1 MPIKFTHFPQSPTKD
16 MGEVRSSME
25 IISQVDMDM
34 AYSSEKLVNLGSLFV
49 TVMTKQDE
57 VEAMAVENDDSPDA
71 VEKALTLHHLSAILK
86 AEFRLLDDFVSNLH
100 GLILGARKK
109 VSSCETLSEL
119 DTMVEHKLQ
128 DSEESL
134 GQLKERILSM
144 KIQLANPS
152 LIGSLFDQ
160 DDWRH
165 DLASKPQVQ
174 IAEQKRLLK
183 MLGKSFARELDL
195 EMKMTLM
202 KQNEDDF
209 KMKLKLREHI
219 ASCMEEAAEVIWGRF
234 LEADNIGEVLM
245 GISKD
250 MAGQLRIANLNLSGS
265 HQRENEIQLKFLTC
279 MEHSNAKD
287 ITIQKLNESI
297 AYLKDENAQVV
308 SLQQNIE
315 KLKQNLMACESQLT
329 RANSSI
335 EVHIEQINEMEIEIE
350 SLKEELYQLESRAE
364 SAEAKVSQLTETNLE
379 QSEELSFLKDSNDN
393 SVKRVSILETEMR
406 ELDIQLQ
413 NSKASSE
420 ASQEQQNLLYS
431 AIWDME
437 TLIDELKQKVS
448 KAENKT
454 DIAEEQCIALSELN
468 SELNKEIGIL
478 RVRLQDMES
487 SLNQAKV
494 EKMAS
499 VKDINIKTSFI
510 MDLVTQLTVERERV
524 QKQLCCLIKENRLLM
539 KKLEMVN
546 VPASA
551 TILGSRE
558 ADNKEHPPSTHQ
570 FPGDA
575 PLKVPIESSL
585 RISEFN
591 SNKVQDLHEKSSYNE
606 TGNGVSSSST
616 NYHHEEYS
624 VVEEKTV
631 VAIEA
636 KRGQSRRYICIALLI
651 SLLSVIAPFLYGRK
665 KTLVDFG
672 S

>member
-1 MPIKFTHFPQSPTKD
+1 

-25 IISQVDMDM
+25 ILSQVDLDM

-86 AEFRLLDDFVSNLH
+86 AEFRQLDDFVSNIH
-100 GLILGARKK
+100 DLILGAPEKI
-109 VSSCETLSEL
+109 SSCERLSEL
-119 DTMVEHKLQ
+119 DTTAEHKLQ

-165 DLASKPQVQ
+165 ELASKPQVQ

-183 MLGKSFARELDL
+183 MLGKSLARELDL
-195 EMKMTLM
+195 EMKMKLM

-209 KMKLKLREHI
+209 KEKLKLREHI

-250 MAGQLRIANLNLSGS
+250 IAGQLRIANLNLNGS
-265 HQRENEIQLKFLTC
+265 HKRENEIRLKLQTC
-279 MEHSNAKD
+279 MEHSNTKD
-287 ITIQKLNESI
+287 IVIQKLNESI

-308 SLQQNIE
+308 SLQQKIE
-315 KLKQNLMACESQLT
+315 KLGQNLMASESQLT

-350 SLKEELYQLESRAE
+350 SLKEEVYQLESRAE
-364 SAEAKVSQLTETNLE
+364 SAEVKVSQLTEANLE
-379 QSEELSFLKDSNDN
+379 QSEELGFLKDSNDN
-393 SVKRVSILETEMR
+393 SVKRVSILEKEMR

-413 NSKASSE
+413 NYKASSE
-420 ASQEQQNLLYS
+420 ASQEQQNMLYS

-468 SELNKEIGIL
+468 SELNKEKGIL

-524 QKQLCCLIKENRLLM
+524 QKQLCCLIKEKRLLM

-546 VPASA
+546 EPASA
-551 TILGSRE
+551 TVLESRE
-558 ADNKEHPPSTHQ
+558 ADNKEHPLSTHQ
-570 FPGDA
+570 FAGDA
-575 PLKVPIESSL
+575 PLKMPIESSL
-585 RISEFN
+585 RINE
-591 SNKVQDLHEKSSYNE
+591 VEDQHEKSSYNE

-631 VAIEA
+631 DVIEA
-636 KRGQSRRYICIALLI
+636 KHGQSRRYIFIALLV
-651 SLLSVIAPFLYGRK
+651 SLLSVIAPFLYGREK
-665 KTLVDFG
+665 NFWG